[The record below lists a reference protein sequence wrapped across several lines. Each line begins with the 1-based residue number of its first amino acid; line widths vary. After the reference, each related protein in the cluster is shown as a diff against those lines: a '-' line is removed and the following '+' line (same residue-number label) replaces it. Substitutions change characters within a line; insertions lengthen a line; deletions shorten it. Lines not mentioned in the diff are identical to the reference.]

1 VGDEKAWT
9 LGLLALWLAW
19 PGAATAQE
27 PPELWD
33 TDRGV
38 IALERADWSWSFEPD
53 EVGEAAFTT
62 YEAAAR
68 PSAREWPGQQ
78 VSGGGLD
85 GDHAG
90 VVGGDVRRAALRFDE
105 AASARFAG
113 RRVVARFWTRAEGT
127 TTQAEVRWISG
138 DPAGQLLR
146 GDPSFFAH
154 RMGTAAFLPTG
165 RATADGW
172 VEVSAGPFDF
182 DLGGRIPAGW
192 IEWRDVNAER
202 EVSTQVAR
210 DPGARALIDAL
221 TIQDVGPARVPD
233 AACDAAT
240 EEAACGEAG
249 VCLYGRC
256 ADAVSVLGSAPQSAA
271 VRQAYLARRAF
282 ELETFTGVRAEPD
295 QRAASA
301 QALAEADT
309 TDARAFWRALRRAY
323 DVLVDGHAAP
333 PSARATAEVSPGACA
348 YLGELDLTAGGAQ
361 GLLVYEVFDEDP
373 ESVAARIEPGDEV
386 ARIAGLAPLEF
397 MALVGH
403 RAGFGGDPRGEAH
416 ALAPELLRWA
426 AETGSSV
433 TLRRCAG
440 PGPCAPEDAD
450 EVELDLAALLGAP
463 IWDGLPPGWRFDVRR
478 CDFRVARIDDAP
490 EERNYGF
497 ADSVELPGGVRV
509 ALFNGFPAPDTGDGA
524 SGWLVALRALLSDGP
539 DRVIFDQ
546 RWGTGGSPA
555 ALTELHAMLLRAGD
569 PDLIGETIPPVED
582 GPLTLAEREALR
594 ACSGSCGM
602 YGLFRDTP
610 EVDGPAA
617 EARVAILSSY
627 DVSANDF
634 FAARMRERPGR
645 TRLFGPAP
653 TFGAFGYACSVPGHL
668 PGERAV
674 GYQCTDTIFFV
685 EGRDDGAAAPF
696 VSGIGVEHDEAI
708 LQKQSDTLAG
718 VDTVREA
725 AIAWLEGE

>member
-1 VGDEKAWT
+1 MGEKKAWI
-9 LGLLALWLAW
+9 LGLSVLWLGW
-19 PGAATAQE
+19 SGAAHAQE
-27 PPELWD
+27 APDLWD
-33 TDRGV
+33 RDRGV
-38 IALERADWSWSFEPD
+38 ITLARADWSWSFEED
-53 EVGEAAFTT
+53 EDAEPAFTT
-62 YEAAAR
+62 YEAATR
-68 PSAREWPGQQ
+68 PSAREWPGEPIE
-78 VSGGGLD
+78 GGALEGEQ
-85 GDHAG
+85 AG

-105 AASARFAG
+105 EASAKFGG

-127 TTQAEVRWISG
+127 TTRAEVRWISG

-146 GDPSFFAH
+146 GDPTFFVH

-165 RATADGW
+165 RATEDGW
-172 VEVSAGPFDF
+172 VEMSAGPFDF
-182 DLGGRIPAGW
+182 DLGGRIGAGW

-202 EVSTQVAR
+202 EVSTQVTR
-210 DPGARALIDAL
+210 DPDARALIDAL
-221 TIQDVGPARVPD
+221 TIQDIGPARVPD
-233 AACDAAT
+233 AACDAST
-240 EEAACGEAG
+240 ETQACGEGG
-249 VCLYGRC
+249 VCLYGQC
-256 ADAVSVLGSAPQSAA
+256 ADAVSVLGSVPQDAA
-271 VRQAYLARRAF
+271 VREAYLARRAF
-282 ELETFTGVRAEPD
+282 ELETFTGIRAESD
-295 QRAASA
+295 QRAASLD
-301 QALAEADT
+301 ALEAANT
-309 TDARAFWRALRRAY
+309 GEARAFWRALRRAY

-333 PSARATAEVSPGACA
+333 PSARSTAEVSPGACA
-348 YLGELDLTAGGAQ
+348 YLGELDLTADGAQ
-361 GLLVYEVFDEDP
+361 GLLVYEVFDEDE

-386 ARIAGLAPLEF
+386 ATIAGLPPLEF
-397 MALVGH
+397 MALVEH
-403 RAGFGGDPRGEAH
+403 RAGFGGDPRGKAH

-440 PGPCAPEDAD
+440 PDACAPEQLE
-450 EVELDLAALLGAP
+450 EVELDMAGQLGAP
-463 IWDGLPPGWRFDVRR
+463 IWDGLPPGWRFDIKR
-478 CDFRVARIDDAP
+478 CDFRVARIEDAP

-497 ADSVELPGGVRV
+497 ADSVELASGVRV

-539 DRVIFDQ
+539 DRVLFDQ

-555 ALTELHAMLLRAGD
+555 ALTELHALLLRSSD
-569 PDLIGETIPPVED
+569 PDLLGETIPPVED
-582 GPLTLAEREALR
+582 APLTLTEREALR

-610 EVDGPAA
+610 AADGPAA
-617 EARVAILSSY
+617 EARVAVLSSY

-685 EGRDDGAAAPF
+685 EGRDDAATSPF
-696 VSGIGVEHDEAI
+696 VSGVGVEHDEAI

-725 AIAWLEGE
+725 ALAWLEGE